1 MSELFSSRKKTPNK
15 IYHCVCFV
23 RNHKLLGS
31 VHIVWLINEIS
42 ESQRRDGHCAEKLS
56 LLHGF
61 KIFFCTA
68 IGILDSPNFK
78 KKHTQKPT
86 QMSSNECWRYF
97 HNDFVHNNKFTVCL
111 CKMKWIV
118 IFDYFFDLSC
128 FFSSSFFLKLDKLF

>member
-31 VHIVWLINEIS
+31 VHIVWLINDIS
-42 ESQRRDGHCAEKLS
+42 ESQRWDGHCSEKLS

-68 IGILDSPNFK
+68 IGILDSPNYK
-78 KKHTQKPT
+78 KKHTQKNQHRCH
-86 QMSSNECWRYF
+86 QMNVE
-97 HNDFVHNNKFTVCL
+97 D
-111 CKMKWIV
+111 
-118 IFDYFFDLSC
+118 IFIMTSYITTNLPYAYA
-128 FFSSSFFLKLDKLF
+128 K